1 MQYISGF
8 ILVMILLLSMKNLIV
23 WTYVMLSYNNI
34 PMYVHCLV
42 ERVLDK
48 VLIISSKEH
57 TWTESCGYEEYAWIV
72 IYQKYQVPYF

>member
-8 ILVMILLLSMKNLIV
+8 ILVMILLLSMKNFIV
-23 WTYVMLSYNNI
+23 WTYAMLSNNNI
-34 PMYVHCLV
+34 PMYVHYLV

-57 TWTESCGYEEYAWIV
+57 T
-72 IYQKYQVPYF
+72 